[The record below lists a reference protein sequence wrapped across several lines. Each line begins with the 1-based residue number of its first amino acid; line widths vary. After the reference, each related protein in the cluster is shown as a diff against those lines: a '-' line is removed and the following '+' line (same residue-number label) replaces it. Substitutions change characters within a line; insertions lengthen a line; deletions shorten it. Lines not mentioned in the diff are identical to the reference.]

1 MKSKSKL
8 IYIISSILVATLMIG
23 SILLIGFS
31 FGWFGDKKGADVTI
45 KVSQIK
51 STVTSETELEPSS
64 LIAGNFFDKTLKV
77 KIESEAEIYLR
88 TYAEM
93 VVQTKDGDRTD
104 LIELIRVTKTRKGRD
119 NKFYYVGDSNSIT
132 TINGNAE
139 FSLTYKFYVD
149 SSLSDD
155 MFKDA
160 DGNYDSTKKIRITYY
175 FEYCQKEGY
184 DDWGS
189 DLVDETSEKY
199 TITFD
204 ANGGTIVGSNAL
216 QFAFGDTITGLP
228 TATKTDYEF
237 TGWQTTGGST
247 VKENSKYTWK
257 KDITLYAQFKQA
269 KYTIT
274 FVNYDGTELQSSQV
288 EFNTMPTAPTTN
300 PTRPSTSQYEY
311 SFDGWTPAL
320 SLVTGN
326 KTYTA
331 TYIEKLRT
339 YTITFVNYDGT
350 ELLTLTEVPYGTTPV
365 FDKENPTRPND
376 ENYIYTFSGW
386 SPAISS
392 VSGNATYTAQYS
404 TTIAKAYL
412 NEVEF
417 KNLSGLKT
425 ISFEK
430 TAPSGY
436 TKSDSLTA
444 TYGSNGIEV
453 YYNGGTETAP
463 ENISL
468 VFEGTIVAT
477 SNKYFQNCSSLTGIT
492 FNNFDTSEMT
502 DMSGMFASCG
512 AYSGFT
518 ELDLTNFDT
527 SNVLNMSRM
536 FNGCHSGKITFGEKF
551 ITSNVTDMSNMFES
565 FSGFFDVTN
574 FNTTSVIDMSSM
586 FADTWGSLDNLDLS
600 SFNTSNVKDMNN
612 MFSESSIKTI
622 TFGDNFVTS
631 NVENMRSMFWGCS
644 YLESLNLSGF
654 DTSKVKNMGAMFS
667 GCSSLTSLNIS
678 GLTTNEVTDMSNMF
692 DGLEQITYLD
702 LSGFNTTKLTNIKGL
717 FYHCS
722 NLEEVNLSSFVL
734 KTPST
739 GTFNVTDV
747 FAYCTSLT
755 TIIAPQEIDE
765 GIEIELPTGQ
775 TWYVEGLSTPITK
788 ITNLEQGK
796 TIRNYIVT
804 MELPSDWQTKITGVD
819 ATKITKIGFENFASN
834 DYTKVENSFNNL
846 IKTYIKNGTELL
858 FVCDSTIYSP
868 ENASSL
874 FANLTSLT
882 NISFSNFKL
891 HDECTTIS
899 SWFMSC
905 SSLTSINLSNFD
917 TTNVQRMVYVFGA
930 CSNLQTITFGE
941 NFKTNN
947 VVTMKGMFD
956 SCRSLTEIDLSGFNT
971 ANVTDFTGMFAY
983 CSNLTKLDLS
993 SFELNVDAGEMNML
1007 KNCSGLVEINAP
1019 NLIANGCG
1027 IQLPTDKTYYLS
1039 STGEPVT
1046 DIYHAGDIDMSN
1058 ETIFD
1063 HIIQAQ
1069 LSKNWKSEL
1078 ADSSNITALTFA
1090 NKIPSGYSSSPA
1102 YSWTTG
1108 IKAYRN
1114 NTTNT
1119 QVAIVFNGIIL
1130 APEDSTGLFQGLS
1143 KLNGITFTNFRT
1155 STTTNMKDM
1164 FNGCTSLISLD
1175 LSIFDTTNVTDMSGM
1190 FNGCLGMMNVNISTF
1205 NTENVTDMNKMFYNC
1220 NGLKSLTFPS
1230 TFKTD
1235 KVTNMSGMFGLATA
1249 ITSLNLSNFN
1259 TSNVTDMGG
1268 MFFGGQCNIVGLNKF
1283 DTSKVTNMS
1292 SMFSSFLRT
1301 VDVSSFNTSNVTDM
1315 SYMFNGGTLDI
1326 LNLSNFIIN
1335 SGCNITNIFGSDSHF
1350 RPNKILTPQTF
1361 KEIDLGTTYY
1371 INGYYNNQITK
1382 IQLSIPVGTEIY
1394 KDVQTAVFP
1403 TDWKTKVKTATS
1415 SSITADNITGIK
1427 FEKTAPSGYTTKVGT
1442 ITGAGKSIDIYSST
1456 SKSTDIAFVSSYTIE
1471 PASCSSLFSS
1481 LYALTTISFNNF
1493 DTQYISDMSS
1503 MFSSSLILTSID
1515 LSKFNTN
1522 RVTNMKRMFGGCAKL
1537 TSLDVSGLNTENVTN
1552 MSGMFQS
1559 VQLASLNLSK
1569 FNTSKVTDMSFMFS
1583 GCGLTS
1589 LNLIYFKTN
1598 KVTNMEGMFY
1608 SCSKLTSITFGD
1620 NFNTSMVTNMSK
1632 MFQGC
1637 NKLGELN
1644 LSRFVTTNV
1653 IDMSYMF
1660 NEAGFSYEELDL
1672 SYFEIKTGCNVTG
1685 MLYKLTNG
1693 SSNSNSITT
1702 IITPA
1707 TQVEIT
1713 LPDTY
1718 YVGSYGAPYNKIST
1732 DITLTILTTNCNTVN
1747 LPTTW
1752 KNSLG
1757 DYFYKSTKIYFN
1769 YTIPSGFTYKAKLD
1783 TTDETGSHIDIYT
1796 NGTQVAF
1803 INGNT
1808 INFTGNDDLV
1818 FAGLTSLT
1826 EIQLNNFNTSQST
1839 EFGGYFQDNTN
1850 LIKVVLGDGFST
1862 AKGINMNSMF
1872 SGCTKLTTIEGLK
1885 LVSTQTSTTYQQ
1897 MFYNCSSLKEINLS
1911 SSTIKT
1917 GSNVTNMLSGCSSLQ
1932 TIYTPTT
1939 AVAIPLPTRYYIN
1952 GYGAGVTSIPTTMAK
1967 NTKLTK
1973 TALRV
1978 TLSSSFAPSSNLP
1991 SGVSYSSV
1999 TDLRFTGSIP
2009 SGYTKSKTLSNG
2021 IDVYYSGTK
2030 VAFVN
2035 AGGMNAPANIS
2046 GWFVYSEDASVIFSS
2061 LTSVSFEN
2069 LYTTSTTNMSGLF
2082 FWMSNLKSVDMSSFT
2097 ITSSCDVSN
2106 MFFECD
2112 GLRQIKTPRSIGKSI
2127 SLPSNTVAI
2136 KGSSNGSLG
2145 CQTISSSTTT
2155 RATYYLY
2162 NIKNYIKSNKS
2173 QYIDTGFKPNN
2184 NSAIEIKG
2192 IIGENTSLYGAEP
2205 AYFNLTNG
2213 YNSSNGGY
2221 YNGYFYYNGYS
2232 AGAKG
2237 YFTRDSSVH
2246 VFKQNKNQVYYD
2258 GSLLGSWTS
2267 STWSSSYNLYL
2278 FGRNSSGTLNDA
2290 SDSTIYYC
2298 KIWNNGT
2305 LVRNFIPVQSRNS
2318 STVIGLYD
2326 KANNKLYLNAGS
2338 GSFTVG

>member
-160 DGNYDSTKKIRITYY
+160 DGNYDSTKKIKITYY

-216 QFAFGDTITGLP
+216 QFEFGETITGLP
-228 TATKTDYEF
+228 TATKENYMF
-237 TGWQTTGGST
+237 TGWQTSSGST

-257 KDITLYAQFKQA
+257 SDITLYAQFKQA

-274 FVNYDGTELQSSQV
+274 FVNYDGTELKSSQV

-331 TYIEKLRT
+331 TYTEKLRT

-404 TTIAKAYL
+404 TTVAKAYL

-425 ISFEK
+425 IRFEK

-436 TKSDSLTA
+436 TKSDGLTA

-502 DMSGMFASCG
+502 DMSKMFYYCS
-512 AYSGFT
+512 SLIS
-518 ELDLTNFDT
+518 LDLSKLNTTSIVNMSNMFGGCSANDLNLNVSVLDT
-527 SNVLNMSRM
+527 SNVTNMSGM
-536 FNGCHSGKITFGEKF
+536 FSSVVGTITFGGKF
-551 ITSNVTDMSNMFES
+551 ITNNVMNMQSMFSSCKSNLDLSS
-565 FSGFFDVTN
+565 FDTNKVTN
-574 FNTTSVIDMSSM
+574 MQSM
-586 FADTWGSLDNLDLS
+586 FANSGTNLDLS
-600 SFNTSNVKDMNN
+600 SFNTKNVTSMSQMFISCFRLEQINFGSNFNTEKVQDMSE
-612 MFSESSIKTI
+612 MFMYCTKLENLDLTS
-622 TFGDNFVTS
+622 FDTS
-631 NVENMRSMFWGCS
+631 NVTKMTSMFDGCS
-644 YLESLNLSGF
+644 KLQNLNLGAKF
-654 DTSKVKNMGAMFS
+654 VTLKVKQLSRMFYS
-667 GCSSLTSLNIS
+667 CSSLT
-678 GLTTNEVTDMSNMF
+678 T
-692 DGLEQITYLD
+692 LD
-702 LSGFNTTKLTNIKGL
+702 LSA
-717 FYHCS
+717 
-722 NLEEVNLSSFVL
+722 FVL
-734 KTPST
+734 KSTT
-739 GTFNVTDV
+739 GTTISSSMLTD
-747 FAYCTSLT
+747 CTSLT

-846 IKTYIKNGTELL
+846 VKTYIKNGTDLL
-858 FVCDSTIYSP
+858 FVCDSTIYSQ

-882 NISFSNFKL
+882 NISFSNFELKNG
-891 HDECTTIS
+891 CTSIS
-899 SWFMSC
+899 EMFKDCSALTQVSLANFNTNGVTNMSGLFSGCRSLKNIIFCDNFVNMNYNYNLSRMFENC
-905 SSLTSINLSNFD
+905 SSLENIDFKYDTLAVSNYSRMFYGCSKLTILDLGSFAISSKRD
-917 TTNVQRMVYVFGA
+917 TTDMLTGCDALAQIETPIISSPN
-930 CSNLQTITFGE
+930 TIT
-941 NFKTNN
+941 
-947 VVTMKGMFD
+947 
-956 SCRSLTEIDLSGFNT
+956 
-971 ANVTDFTGMFAY
+971 
-983 CSNLTKLDLS
+983 
-993 SFELNVDAGEMNML
+993 
-1007 KNCSGLVEINAP
+1007 
-1019 NLIANGCG
+1019 
-1027 IQLPTDKTYYLS
+1027 LPTSKTYYLV
-1039 STGEPVT
+1039 STGEIVT
-1046 DIYHAGDIDMSN
+1046 EITSSMAN
-1058 ETIFD
+1058 QTIFD

-1155 STTTNMKDM
+1155 NTTTNMKDM
-1164 FNGCTSLISLD
+1164 FNGCSGLTSLN
-1175 LSIFDTTNVTDMSGM
+1175 LSMFDTTNVTDMSGM

-1205 NTENVTDMNKMFYNC
+1205 NTESVTDMNKMFYNC

-1259 TSNVTDMGG
+1259 TSNVTDMSG
-1268 MFFGGQCNIVGLNKF
+1268 MFMGGQCNIVGLNKF

-1315 SYMFNGGTLDI
+1315 SYMFSGGTLDV

-1361 KEIDLGTTYY
+1361 KEIDLGNTYY
-1371 INGYYNNQITK
+1371 IDGYYNNQITK

-1415 SSITADNITGIK
+1415 SSITADNITAIR
-1427 FEKTAPSGYTTKVGT
+1427 FEKTVPSGYNTTKVGT

-1456 SKSTDIAFVSSYTIE
+1456 SKSTDIAFVSSLTIE
-1471 PASCSSLFSS
+1471 PASCSNLFSS
-1481 LYALTTISFNNF
+1481 LYTLTTISFNNF

-1503 MFSSSLILTSID
+1503 MFSSSLTLKSID
-1515 LSKFNTN
+1515 LSKFNTG
-1522 RVTNMKRMFGGCAKL
+1522 RVTNMKRMFGGCALL

-1559 VQLASLNLSK
+1559 VQLASLNLAK
-1569 FNTSKVTDMSFMFS
+1569 FNTSEVTDMSFMFGGS
-1583 GCGLTS
+1583 GLTS
-1589 LNLIYFKTN
+1589 LNLIYFNTN

-1608 SCSKLTSITFGD
+1608 SCSKLTSINFGN

-1637 NKLGELN
+1637 NKIGELN

-1660 NEAGFSYEELDL
+1660 NEAGISYEELDL

-1713 LPDTY
+1713 LPDKY

-1732 DITLTILTTNCNTVN
+1732 DITLTILTTNCNTVT

-1752 KNSLG
+1752 KTTLG
-1757 DYFYKSTKIYFN
+1757 GIYTTATKIYFN
-1769 YTIPSGFTYKAKLD
+1769 STIPSGFTYKAKLD
-1783 TTDETGSHIDIYT
+1783 TTDESGLSHIDIYGSGT
-1796 NGTQVAF
+1796 EIALINGGTIYAPTSLQNMFGNATTTANANKTITQVYF
-1803 INGNT
+1803 
-1808 INFTGNDDLV
+1808 
-1818 FAGLTSLT
+1818 
-1826 EIQLNNFNTSQST
+1826 NNFNTSKT
-1839 EFGGYFQDNTN
+1839 TN
-1850 LIKVVLGDGFST
+1850 LNALFANCTNLTKVVFNSAFTTDKVTGYTT
-1862 AKGINMNSMF
+1862 A
-1872 SGCTKLTTIEGLK
+1872 
-1885 LVSTQTSTTYQQ
+1885 
-1897 MFYNCSSLKEINLS
+1897 FYNCSKLTELNLS
-1911 SSTIKT
+1911 TFEVSSSCTSI
-1917 GSNVTNMLSGCSSLQ
+1917 GNVLSGCTSL
-1932 TIYTPTT
+1932 TKIYAP
-1939 AVAIPLPTRYYIN
+1939 AITNTSRTLTLPSTYYVN
-1952 GYGAGVTSIPTTMAK
+1952 GYGAGVTSISNATGLAAGTL
-1967 NTKLTK
+1967 LTK

-1978 TLSSSFAPSSNLP
+1978 TLSSSFVPSSNLP

-2035 AGGMNAPANIS
+2035 AGGINAPAS
-2046 GWFVYSEDASVIFSS
+2046 FAYWFVNKDYGTILFSS
-2061 LTSVSFEN
+2061 LTSVSFKN
-2069 LYTTSTTNMSGLF
+2069 LYTTSTTDMSALF
-2082 FWMSNLKSVDMSSFT
+2082 FDMSNLKSVDMSSFT

-2106 MFFECD
+2106 MFFGCD
-2112 GLRQIKTPRSIGKSI
+2112 GLQQITTPRSIGKSI
-2127 SLPSNTVAI
+2127 SLPLDTVAI

-2145 CQTISSSTTT
+2145 CQTITSSTTT
-2155 RATYYLY
+2155 STTYYLY

-2192 IIGENTSLYGAEP
+2192 IIGEDASLYGAEP

-2278 FGRNSSGTLNDA
+2278 FGRNSSGALNDA
-2290 SDSTIYYC
+2290 SDSRIYYC

-2305 LVRNFIPVQSRNS
+2305 LVRNFVAVQSRYS

>member
-160 DGNYDSTKKIRITYY
+160 DGNYDSTKKIKITYY

-228 TATKTDYEF
+228 TATKENYMF

-331 TYIEKLRT
+331 TYTEKLRT

-404 TTIAKAYL
+404 TTVAKAYL

-477 SNKYFQNCSSLTGIT
+477 TNKYFQNCSSLTGIT

-565 FSGFFDVTN
+565 FYGFFDVTN
-574 FNTTSVIDMSSM
+574 FNTTSVLDMSHM
-586 FADTWGSLDNLDLS
+586 FADTWGSLENLDLS

-644 YLESLNLSGF
+644 NLESLNLSGF

-667 GCSSLTSLNIS
+667 GCSSLTTLNIS

-692 DGLEQITYLD
+692 VGLEQITYLD
-702 LSGFNTTKLTNIKGL
+702 LKGFNTTKLTNIEEL

-739 GTFNVTDV
+739 GTFNVTNV

-874 FANLTSLT
+874 FADLTSLT

-899 SWFMSC
+899 SWFRSC

-1143 KLNGITFTNFRT
+1143 KLNAITFTNFRT
-1155 STTTNMKDM
+1155 NATTNMKDM

-1190 FNGCLGMMNVNISTF
+1190 FNSCNILTNLNISSF
-1205 NTENVTDMNKMFYNC
+1205 NTENVTDMHWLFRLCMNLAN
-1220 NGLKSLTFPS
+1220 LEFPS
-1230 TFKTD
+1230 SFKTD
-1235 KVTNMSGMFGLATA
+1235 NVTNMSYMFGFMNA

-1259 TSNVTDMGG
+1259 TSNVTDMSG
-1268 MFFGGQCNIVGLNKF
+1268 MFYGGTYNIVGLNIF

-1292 SMFSSFLRT
+1292 SMFESYFKPF
-1301 VDVSSFNTSNVTDM
+1301 DVSSFNTSNVTDM
-1315 SYMFNGGTLDI
+1315 SSMFSKVTIDILDI
-1326 LNLSNFIIN
+1326 STIIIRGDCN
-1335 SGCNITNIFGSDSHF
+1335 TTGIFSSFSGRAI
-1350 RPNKILTPQTF
+1350 KTPQTF
-1361 KEIDLGTTYY
+1361 KEIDLGAFYY
-1371 INGYYNNQITK
+1371 INGYYNNKTTSIT
-1382 IQLSIPVGTEIY
+1382 LAIPVGTEIY
-1394 KDVQTAVFP
+1394 KNVQTAVFP

-1415 SSITADNITGIK
+1415 SSITADNITAIK

-1471 PASCSSLFSS
+1471 PASCSNLFSS
-1481 LYALTTISFNNF
+1481 LHALTTISFNNF
-1493 DTQYISDMSS
+1493 DTRFITDMSS
-1503 MFSSSLILTSID
+1503 MFSNCSITNLNLSSFDTG
-1515 LSKFNTN
+1515 K
-1522 RVTNMKRMFGGCAKL
+1522 VTNMHAMFIGCLPL
-1537 TSLDVSGLNTENVTN
+1537 TSLNVTNFNTSNVTN
-1552 MSGMFQS
+1552 MSFMFDGCS
-1559 VQLASLNLSK
+1559 SLTSLNVTN
-1569 FNTSKVTDMSFMFS
+1569 FNTSNVTNMCYMFEDCS
-1583 GCGLTS
+1583 SLTS
-1589 LNLIYFKTN
+1589 LNL
-1598 KVTNMEGMFY
+1598 
-1608 SCSKLTSITFGD
+1608 S
-1620 NFNTSMVTNMSK
+1620 NFNTSNVTNMSS
-1632 MFQGC
+1632 MFSNC
-1637 NKLGELN
+1637 SNLTSLDLSNFDTTSVTDMRWMFANAHITSDNLN
-1644 LSRFVTTNV
+1644 LSN
-1653 IDMSYMF
+1653 
-1660 NEAGFSYEELDL
+1660 
-1672 SYFEIKTGCNVTG
+1672 FEIKSGCNVTDMFAG
-1685 MLYKLTNG
+1685 LKN
-1693 SSNSNSITT
+1693 SSGNSLTT

-1707 TQVEIT
+1707 TAVEIT
-1713 LPDTY
+1713 LPTSY
-1718 YVGSYGAPYNKIST
+1718 YVDGYGAPYNKIPT
-1732 DITLTILTTNCNTVN
+1732 NMNAGTTLTTNCNTVT

-1752 KNSLG
+1752 RTGLV
-1757 DYFYKSTKIYFN
+1757 DFYKNATKIYLN
-1769 YTIPSGFTYKAKLD
+1769 STIPTGFTYKASLSTED
-1783 TTDETGSHIDIYT
+1783 NVANGSHIDIYT
-1796 NGTQVAF
+1796 NGTELAL
-1803 INGNT
+1803 INGGT
-1808 INFTGNDDLV
+1808 IY
-1818 FAGLTSLT
+1818 APTSLQNMFGNAT
-1826 EIQLNNFNTSQST
+1826 TTANANKTITQVYFNNFNTSKT
-1839 EFGGYFQDNTN
+1839 TN
-1850 LIKVVLGDGFST
+1850 LNALFANCTNLTKVVFNSAFTTDKVTGYTT
-1862 AKGINMNSMF
+1862 A
-1872 SGCTKLTTIEGLK
+1872 
-1885 LVSTQTSTTYQQ
+1885 
-1897 MFYNCSSLKEINLS
+1897 FYNCSKLTELDLSTFEVS
-1911 SSTIKT
+1911 SSCTSI
-1917 GSNVTNMLSGCSSLQ
+1917 GNVLSGCTSL
-1932 TIYTPTT
+1932 TKIYAP
-1939 AVAIPLPTRYYIN
+1939 AITNTSKTLSLPSTYYIN
-1952 GYGAGVTSIPTTMAK
+1952 GYGAGVTSISNATGLAAGTL
-1967 NTKLTK
+1967 LTK

-2046 GWFVYSEDASVIFSS
+2046 GWFVYSEEASVIFSS
-2061 LTSVSFEN
+2061 LTSVSFKN
-2069 LYTTSTTNMSGLF
+2069 LYTTSTTNMYALF

-2097 ITSSCDVSN
+2097 ITSSCDVSY

-2112 GLRQIKTPRSIGKSI
+2112 GLQQITTPRSISKSI

-2136 KGSSNGSLG
+2136 NGSSNGSLG

-2155 RATYYLY
+2155 STTYYIY
-2162 NIKNYIKSNKS
+2162 NIKNYIRNSTART
-2173 QYIDTGFKPNN
+2173 QYINTGYTP
-2184 NSAIEIKG
+2184 
-2192 IIGENTSLYGAEP
+2192 TSNWLKVEVKYAMLD
-2205 AYFNLTNG
+2205 AT
-2213 YNSSNGGY
+2213 
-2221 YNGYFYYNGYS
+2221 
-2232 AGAKG
+2232 A
-2237 YFTRDSSVH
+2237 
-2246 VFKQNKNQVYYD
+2246 
-2258 GSLLGSWTS
+2258 GSLFGGGSDDDKQHSITCWANMYYVGLGRQLLSQ
-2267 STWSSSYNLYL
+2267 STTT
-2278 FGRNSSGTLNDA
+2278 GTTYTK
-2290 SDSTIYYC
+2290 TIEA
-2298 KIWNNGT
+2298 KNGT
-2305 LVRNFIPVQSRNS
+2305 LTVAGSRTTYSGDLYKSATMGIFKTRTRSGWSSDPSAYAKIYTFKLYDNGTLRRDFIPVQSRYL

>member
-160 DGNYDSTKKIRITYY
+160 DGNYDSTKKIKITYY

-228 TATKTDYEF
+228 TATKENYMF

-331 TYIEKLRT
+331 TYTEKLRT

-404 TTIAKAYL
+404 TTVAKAYL

-565 FSGFFDVTN
+565 FSGFFNVTN

-612 MFSESSIKTI
+612 MFRESSIKTI

-702 LSGFNTTKLTNIKGL
+702 LKGFNTTKLTNIKGL

-765 GIEIELPTGQ
+765 GIEIELPTTS

-868 ENASSL
+868 QSSPSL

-917 TTNVQRMVYVFGA
+917 TINVQRMVYVFGA

-956 SCRSLTEIDLSGFNT
+956 SCNSLTEIDLSGFNT
-971 ANVTDFTGMFAY
+971 ANVTDFTDMFAY

-1078 ADSSNITALTFA
+1078 ADSSNITELTFA

-1143 KLNGITFTNFRT
+1143 KLNGITFTNFKT

-1732 DITLTILTTNCNTVN
+1732 DITLTILTTNCNAVN

-1752 KNSLG
+1752 KTTLG
-1757 DYFYKSTKIYFN
+1757 DIYTTATKIYFN

-1783 TTDETGSHIDIYT
+1783 TTDESGSSHIDIYGSGT
-1796 NGTQVAF
+1796 EIALINGATIYAPTSLQNMFGNATTTANANKTITQVYF
-1803 INGNT
+1803 
-1808 INFTGNDDLV
+1808 
-1818 FAGLTSLT
+1818 
-1826 EIQLNNFNTSQST
+1826 NNFNTSKT
-1839 EFGGYFQDNTN
+1839 TN
-1850 LIKVVLGDGFST
+1850 LNALFANCTNLTKVVFNSAFTTDKVTGYTT
-1862 AKGINMNSMF
+1862 A
-1872 SGCTKLTTIEGLK
+1872 
-1885 LVSTQTSTTYQQ
+1885 
-1897 MFYNCSSLKEINLS
+1897 FYNCSKLTELDLSTFEVS
-1911 SSTIKT
+1911 SSCTSI
-1917 GSNVTNMLSGCSSLQ
+1917 GNVLSGCTSL
-1932 TIYTPTT
+1932 TKIYAP
-1939 AVAIPLPTRYYIN
+1939 AITNTSKTLSLPSTYYVN
-1952 GYGAGVTSIPTTMAK
+1952 GYGAGVTSISNATGLAAGTL
-1967 NTKLTK
+1967 LTK

-2061 LTSVSFEN
+2061 LTSVSFKN

-2112 GLRQIKTPRSIGKSI
+2112 GLQQITTPRSISKSI

-2155 RATYYLY
+2155 STTYYIY
-2162 NIKNYIKSNKS
+2162 NIKNYIRNSTART
-2173 QYIDTGFKPNN
+2173 QYINTGYTP
-2184 NSAIEIKG
+2184 
-2192 IIGENTSLYGAEP
+2192 TSNWLKVEVKYAMLD
-2205 AYFNLTNG
+2205 AT
-2213 YNSSNGGY
+2213 
-2221 YNGYFYYNGYS
+2221 
-2232 AGAKG
+2232 A
-2237 YFTRDSSVH
+2237 
-2246 VFKQNKNQVYYD
+2246 
-2258 GSLLGSWTS
+2258 GSLFGGGSDDDKQHSITCWANMYYVGLGRQMLSQSTTTGVTYTKTIEAKNGKLTVGSS
-2267 STWSSSYNLYL
+2267 STTYTGDLYKSATMGIFKTRTRSGWSSDPSAYAKIYTFKLY
-2278 FGRNSSGTLNDA
+2278 D
-2290 SDSTIYYC
+2290 
-2298 KIWNNGT
+2298 NGT
-2305 LVRNFIPVQSRNS
+2305 LKRDFVAVQSRS
-2318 STVIGLYD
+2318 LSTVIGLYD